1 MNGKQRE
8 KIEKDRTKSLK
19 ELGGFSL
26 WRYLWRL
33 LTSMRTA
40 LILLMLVGVASIP
53 GSIIPQR
60 SQNPFE
66 VSDFFDR
73 NPSISPWLDRFYF
86 FDVFG
91 SPWFS
96 SIYVLLFISLIG
108 CVIPRLNEYR
118 QAIFE
123 KPPPPPQSL
132 QLMKGFQSFDS
143 DSIGADKVL
152 ILSWLKKKGFR
163 TEEFDGAI
171 TAEKGYLKESGNLI
185 FHFAMI
191 LILIGIAVS
200 SIFGMR
206 GDSIVNIGE
215 RFQNTPTSYDSMIPG
230 RFYSVES
237 LQPFQIKVD
246 SFLAE
251 YDPLTNQALNYELK
265 VIVREELDSLE
276 EEKVVRVNQPL
287 TFGATRVFLQATGYS
302 PQVTVRDGAGEVT
315 FKGAVAF
322 LPQDPNLT
330 SAGAIKVPDM
340 EPPIGFVGSFIPT
353 AARDEVRGAFSA
365 YPEVLDPRLLLA
377 VWQGDLGMDD
387 GKPQSIYRLDI
398 ENMERIGLKALRLGE
413 SYDFKVGSI
422 TFDGYLP
429 WVNLQIIH
437 DPGKKIALSG
447 GLFALI
453 GALGML
459 FIHRRRIWIR
469 FSEENSV
476 QLVDVAGFSSSNE
489 ELLLRELRE
498 FQEFLTL
505 KKGES

>member
-1 MNGKQRE
+1 
-8 KIEKDRTKSLK
+8 
-19 ELGGFSL
+19 
-26 WRYLWRL
+26 
-33 LTSMRTA
+33 
-40 LILLMLVGVASIP
+40 
-53 GSIIPQR
+53 
-60 SQNPFE
+60 
-66 VSDFFDR
+66 
-73 NPSISPWLDRFYF
+73 
-86 FDVFG
+86 
-91 SPWFS
+91 
-96 SIYVLLFISLIG
+96 
-108 CVIPRLNEYR
+108 
-118 QAIFE
+118 
-123 KPPPPPQSL
+123 
-132 QLMKGFQSFDS
+132 
-143 DSIGADKVL
+143 
-152 ILSWLKKKGFR
+152 
-163 TEEFDGAI
+163 
-171 TAEKGYLKESGNLI
+171 
-185 FHFAMI
+185 
-191 LILIGIAVS
+191 
-200 SIFGMR
+200 
-206 GDSIVNIGE
+206 
-215 RFQNTPTSYDSMIPG
+215 MIPG

-265 VIVREELDSLE
+265 VRVREELDSLE